1 MEGHL
6 IMSAKERKRMLVLDR
21 VQQRQLNL
29 KEAASLLG
37 LSYRQTRRSYKRF
50 GEQGAEGLIHKSRRR
65 SSNRARPPEFRE
77 KVVLCYQDRY
87 MGFGPTLAAEKLV
100 EDGCVLDHETLRRW
114 LLAQGLWH
122 KSRKRRKHRSR
133 RERRAHFGE
142 LVQMDGSHHRWFG
155 AEKPSACLIN
165 MVDDATGASLCIMAQ
180 EETTAACMQALKL
193 WIKRYGIPKELYT
206 DRKNVFVTD
215 RKPTVEE
222 QLAGQE
228 PLTAF
233 GRAISKLGIEIIK
246 AYSPQAKGRVE
257 RSHGVYQDRFV
268 KELKLKGI
276 TTIEGA
282 NELLKNGFY
291 RRLNKKFARKPQNN
305 ENYHRPV
312 AKSINLDQILC
323 FEHTRTVTND
333 WTVSFEGRIFQIL
346 KTNRPLPRPKD
357 KVIVRIHLD
366 GRTQLIHSG
375 RRLTYK
381 ILKQPPHHRSL
392 SSIAWRLHFGDA
404 AGAG

>member
-21 VQQRQLNL
+21 VEQKQLNL
-29 KEAASLLG
+29 KEAASVLG
-37 LSYRQTRRSYKRF
+37 LSYRQMRRSYKRF
-50 GEQGAEGLIHKSRRR
+50 SEHGAEGLIHKSR
-65 SSNRARPPEFRE
+65 ARPSNHAKPSEFKE
-77 KVVLCYQDRY
+77 KVIERYQDRY
-87 MGFGPTLAAEKLV
+87 MGFGPTLAAEKLG
-100 EDGCVLDHETLRRW
+100 EDGYYLDHETLRRW
-114 LLAQGLWH
+114 LLIQGLWQ
-122 KSRKRRKHRSR
+122 KCRKRRKHRSR
-133 RERRAHFGE
+133 RERRVHFGE
-142 LVQMDGSHHRWFG
+142 LVQMDGSHHKWFG
-155 AEKPSACLIN
+155 ADKPKACLIN
-165 MVDDATGASLCIMAQ
+165 MVDDASGTSLCVMAE
-180 EETTAACMQALKL
+180 EETTYACMQALKL
-193 WIKRYGIPKELYT
+193 WIRRYGIPKELYT

-215 RKPTVEE
+215 RKPTIEE
-222 QLAGQE
+222 QLSGAE

-233 GRAISKLGIEIIK
+233 GQAISKLGIELIR

-276 TTIEGA
+276 TTIAGA
-282 NELLKNGFY
+282 NELLRNGFS
-291 RRLNKKFARKPQNN
+291 RQLNRKFSQKPKSP
-305 ENYHRPV
+305 EDYHRPLP
-312 AKSINLDQILC
+312 KNMDLDQILC
-323 FEHTRTVTND
+323 FEHTRTIAND

-357 KVIVRIHLD
+357 KVIVRIHLN
-366 GRTQLIHSG
+366 GHTQLIHSG

-381 ILKQPPHHRSL
+381 PFKQPPHHRSL

>member
-1 MEGHL
+1 MKGHL
-6 IMSAKERKRMLVLDR
+6 LMSQKEIKRMQVLDR
-21 VQQRQLNL
+21 VNQGQLTRG
-29 KEAASLLG
+29 EAAEALG
-37 LSYRQTRRSYKRF
+37 ISYRQCLRSFKRF
-50 GEQGAEGLIHKSRRR
+50 SAQGAGGLVHKSRRR
-65 SSNRARPPEFRE
+65 PSNRARPPEFRE

-87 MGFGPTLAAEKLV
+87 MGFGPTLAAEKLT
-100 EDGCVLDHETLRRW
+100 EEGMVLDHETLRRW

-133 RERRAHFGE
+133 RERKAHFGE

-155 AEKPSACLIN
+155 ADKPSVCLIN
-165 MVDDATGASLCIMAQ
+165 MVDDATGTSLCIMAQ

-222 QLAGQE
+222 QLSGQE

-268 KELKLKGI
+268 KELKLKGV
-276 TTIEGA
+276 TTIKGA
-282 NELLKNGFY
+282 NELLKNGFSL
-291 RRLNKKFARKPQNN
+291 RLNKKFAQKPQTD
-305 ENYHRPV
+305 ENYHRPL
-312 AKSINLDQILC
+312 AKSTNLDQILG
-323 FEHTRTVTND
+323 FEHKRTVTND

-346 KTNRPLPRPKD
+346 KANRPLPRPKD

-381 ILKQPPHHRSL
+381 LLKQPPHHRSL

>member
-21 VQQRQLNL
+21 VGQKQLNL

-65 SSNRARPPEFRE
+65 PSNRARPPEFRE
-77 KVVLCYQDRY
+77 KVVLRYQDRY

-114 LLAQGLWH
+114 LLARGLWH

-155 AEKPSACLIN
+155 PDKPSACLIN
-165 MVDDATGASLCIMAQ
+165 MVDDATGASLCVMAQ

-305 ENYHRPV
+305 ENYHRPL

>member
-1 MEGHL
+1 MKGHL
-6 IMSAKERKRMLVLDR
+6 IMSAKERKRMQVLDR
-21 VQQRQLNL
+21 VQQRQLSL
-29 KEAASLLG
+29 KEAASLLD

-50 GEQGAEGLIHKSRRR
+50 GEQGAVGLVHKSRGR

-77 KVVLCYQDRY
+77 KVAERYQGRY
-87 MGFGPTLAAEKLV
+87 MGFGPTLASEKLA
-100 EDGCVLDHETLRRW
+100 EAGYVLDHETLRRW
-114 LLAQGLWH
+114 LLAEGLWH

-142 LVQMDGSHHRWFG
+142 LIQMDGSHHRWFG
-155 AEKPSACLIN
+155 ADMPSACLIN
-165 MVDDATGASLCIMAQ
+165 MVDDATGTSLCVMAE

-193 WIKRYGIPKELYT
+193 WIRRYGVPKTLYT

-222 QLAGQE
+222 QLAGRE

-233 GRAISKLGIEIIK
+233 GRAISKLGIEIIR

-282 NELLKNGFY
+282 NKLLKNGFS
-291 RRLNKKFARKPQNN
+291 RQLNKKFAKTPKSNK
-305 ENYHRPV
+305 NYHRPMPNGT
-312 AKSINLDQILC
+312 NLDDTLC
-323 FEHTRTVTND
+323 FEHTRTITND
-333 WTVSFEGRIFQIL
+333 WTVSFEGRLFQIL
-346 KTNRPLPRPKD
+346 KTNRPLPCPKD
-357 KVIVRIHLD
+357 KVIVRIHLN
-366 GRTQLIHSG
+366 GRTQLIRSG

-381 ILKQPPHHRSL
+381 SLKQPPHHRSL

-404 AGAG
+404 ASTG